1 MSHSVSGRTPGIL
14 STTHGSE
21 SSSGISSIPSRSSDQ
36 TTAQSLSARNYGP
49 TPSVHFAD
57 EVMTQQ
63 TSDGP
68 RLASLVVQ
76 SLNVTQ
82 NRLAISGQSS
92 AVTPGTGGVVRFM
105 SYGNDTQNSKTFYLD
120 YIQIILL
127 VAVHFDSSK
136 M

>member
-1 MSHSVSGRTPGIL
+1 MSRGVSGRTPRIL
-14 STTHGSE
+14 STTHGSD
-21 SSSGISSIPSRSSDQ
+21 SSSGISSVPSRSSDP
-36 TTAQSLSARNYGP
+36 TPSPSSFAPNYGP

-63 TSDGP
+63 TSDGS

-82 NRLAISGQSS
+82 NKLAITGQSS

-105 SYGNDTQNSKTFYLD
+105 SYGNDTQNSKAA
-120 YIQIILL
+120 LL
-127 VAVHFDSSK
+127 FGFSSDTY
-136 M
+136 MYVWSI

>member
-1 MSHSVSGRTPGIL
+1 MSLATSGRTPGIL

-21 SSSGISSIPSRSSDQ
+21 SSSGISSIPSRSSDP
-36 TTAQSLSARNYGP
+36 TPTSSSFAPNYGP

-63 TSDGP
+63 MGDGS

-82 NRLAISGQSS
+82 NKLAITGQSP
-92 AVTPGTGGVVRFM
+92 ALTPGTGGVVRFM
-105 SYGNDTQNSKTFYLD
+105 SYGNDTQNSKAKATY
-120 YIQIILL
+120 
-127 VAVHFDSSK
+127 
-136 M
+136 

>member
-1 MSHSVSGRTPGIL
+1 MSLGVCGRTPGIL

-21 SSSGISSIPSRSSDQ
+21 SSSGISSIPSRSSDP
-36 TTAQSLSARNYGP
+36 TPTPSSFAPNYGP

-63 TSDGP
+63 TSDGS
-68 RLASLVVQ
+68 RLASLVAQ

-82 NRLAISGQSS
+82 NRLPISGQSA

-105 SYGNDTQNSKTFYLD
+105 SYGNDTQNSKAFCLD
-120 YIQIILL
+120 YIIINNIISCGIL
-127 VAVHFDSSK
+127 
-136 M
+136 